1 MKIGFITTYPPMDCG
16 IATYSNYLIEELR
29 KLGNLIHIVSETD
42 AKGKGVY
49 PTYSKQ
55 DPDLA
60 QKIFETMVKMSPD
73 IVHIQHEFGLFGLHH
88 GINVIPL
95 IYKFRLSKIPV
106 ITTLHTVYDYF
117 SYQQKLVIEAIIRA
131 SDVVIVH
138 EDYQKESIYR
148 NIGFFDNIFVIPHGV
163 RKVSFIPDAKSK
175 LGVENKKVILLIGYL
190 RPSKNFDLMVK
201 IFPKIKQ
208 KIPNSLLMISSS
220 VRMNEYTDY
229 LKSFIRLI
237 NDSPARDSIMF
248 LNEKS
253 PQSLFDT
260 TICSADV
267 AVMPYKV
274 GAQSGIMAHFL
285 AFGIPLV
292 TSDLKVFEETFKKS
306 MCGFASKTEED
317 YIRNIVDILTDKK
330 LKDKLSSEA
339 LILVD
344 EELSWE
350 KVAKET
356 VKVYQKIMDKYYIT
370 KYLDNQ
376 ILSVN

>member
-1 MKIGFITTYPPMDCG
+1 MKIGFVSTYPPIDCG
-16 IATYSNYLIEELR
+16 IATYSSYLIGQLR
-29 KLGNLIHIVSETD
+29 KLGNSVHVVSE
-42 AKGKGVY
+42 AGAEGKDVY
-49 PTYSKQ
+49 PVYSRK

-60 QKIFETMVKMSPD
+60 QKIFEVIVKVNPD
-73 IVHIQHEFGLFGLHH
+73 IIHIQHEYGLFGLHH
-88 GINVIPL
+88 GVNVISL

-106 ITTLHTVYDYF
+106 VTTLHTVYDYF
-117 SYQQKLVIEAIIRA
+117 SYQQKLVIDAIIRA
-131 SDVVIVH
+131 SDAIIVH
-138 EDYQKESIYR
+138 ENYQKESIYK
-148 NIGFFDNIFVIPHGV
+148 NISFFDNIVVIPHGV
-163 RKVSFIPDAKSK
+163 RRVSFISDAKSM

-208 KIPNSLLMISSS
+208 KVPNSLLMISSG

-229 LKSFIRLI
+229 LDSFTRLI
-237 NDSPARDSIMF
+237 NDSPARESIMF

-253 PQSLFDT
+253 PQDLFDT

-267 AVMPYKV
+267 AAMPYKV
-274 GAQSGIMAHFL
+274 GAQSGIMAHLL

-292 TSDLKVFEETFKKS
+292 TSDLKVFVETFKKS

-317 YIRNIVDILTDKK
+317 YIRNIVDILTDIK

-339 LILVD
+339 LRLVD
-344 EELSWE
+344 AELSWE
-350 KVAKET
+350 KVAKKT
-356 VKVYQKIMDKYYIT
+356 VKVYQKIMDKYYILQ
-370 KYLDNQ
+370 YLDNQ

>member
-1 MKIGFITTYPPMDCG
+1 MDCG

-29 KLGNLIHIVSETD
+29 KLGNLVQIVSETD

-49 PTYSKQ
+49 PVYSKQ
-55 DPDLA
+55 DTDLTE
-60 QKIFETMVKMSPD
+60 KIFEVMVKVNPD
-73 IVHIQHEFGLFGLHH
+73 IIHIQHEYGLFGLHH
-88 GINVIPL
+88 GVNVIPL

-106 ITTLHTVYDYF
+106 VTTLHTVYDYF

-131 SDVVIVH
+131 SDAIIVH
-138 EDYQKESIYR
+138 EDYQKESIYK

-163 RKVSFIPDAKSK
+163 RRVSFIPDAKSK

-208 KIPNSLLMISSS
+208 KVPNSLLMISSD

-229 LKSFIRLI
+229 LKSFTKLI
-237 NDSPARDSIMF
+237 NNSPAKDSIMF

-253 PQSLFDT
+253 PQDLFDT
-260 TICSADV
+260 TICSSDV
-267 AVMPYKV
+267 AAMPYKV
-274 GAQSGIMAHFL
+274 GAQSGIMAHLL

-292 TSDLKVFEETFKKS
+292 TSDLKAFEETFKKS
-306 MCGFASKTEED
+306 RCGFASKTEED
-317 YIRNIVDILTDKK
+317 YIRNIVDILTDNK
-330 LKDKLSSEA
+330 LRNELSSAA
-339 LILVD
+339 LRLVN

-350 KVAKET
+350 KVTKET
-356 VKVYQKIMDKYYIT
+356 VKVYQKIMDKYYISQ
-370 KYLDNQ
+370 YLDNQ
-376 ILSVN
+376 IL